1 MENILQEIKNVPA
14 VMGSYIH
21 VNGVAVVT
29 SDLPKIFQNKV
40 YEVGTAIDRIIKV
53 NETTKMHAAN
63 IEFKYDEAVILV
75 KPIDLDASLITF
87 CETDVN
93 RKTLNMTTGML
104 ANELKEAA
112 DRLRKGKG
120 AAADTAAKSTA
131 VPASKTAAAANQEI
145 DINKIL
151 HAGPLASIFQDFQNA
166 FAMAIGPIGEMI
178 MKDTVKAW
186 AKKGECSEARL
197 KELVD
202 MLCKEIDDQSLE
214 TEFRSAVRE
223 HLT

>member
-1 MENILQEIKNVPA
+1 MENILQEIKEVPA

-21 VNGVAVVT
+21 VNGVTAVT

-40 YEVGTAIDRIIKV
+40 YEVGAVIDRIIKV
-53 NETTKMHAAN
+53 NESTKMHAAN

-75 KPIDLDASLITF
+75 RPIDRDASLITF

-93 RKTLNMTTGML
+93 RKKLNMTTGML
-104 ANELKEAA
+104 ANELKDAA
-112 DRLRKGKG
+112 AGLRKNK
-120 AAADTAAKSTA
+120 DTVVAETPEPKPA
-131 VPASKTAAAANQEI
+131 PASPGKQEI

-151 HAGPLASIFQDFQNA
+151 HVGPLASVFQDFQNA

-178 MKDTVKAW
+178 MKDTVKEW

-197 KELVD
+197 KELVE
-202 MLCKEIDDQSLE
+202 MLCREIDDKSLE
-214 TEFRSAVRE
+214 AEFKEAVSE

>member
-21 VNGVAVVT
+21 VNGVTAVT

-40 YEVGTAIDRIIKV
+40 HEVGSAIDRIIKV
-53 NETTKMHAAN
+53 NESTRMHAAG
-63 IEFKYDEAVILV
+63 IEFKYDEAVIIV

-104 ANELKEAA
+104 TKELKEAA
-112 DRLRKGKG
+112 ENLRKGKG
-120 AAADTAAKSTA
+120 GAASPQPAA
-131 VPASKTAAAANQEI
+131 PAPQIASPGSQEI
-145 DINKIL
+145 DVNKIL
-151 HAGPLASIFQDFQNA
+151 HAGPLAPVFQDFQNA

-178 MKDTVKAW
+178 MKDTVEEW
-186 AKKGECSEARL
+186 AKKGECSGARL
-197 KELVD
+197 PELVD
-202 MLCKEIDDQSLE
+202 MLCKEIDDKSLE
-214 TEFRSAVRE
+214 NEFKAAISD

>member
-1 MENILQEIKNVPA
+1 MENILQEIKEVPA

-21 VNGVAVVT
+21 VNGITAVT

-40 YEVGTAIDRIIKV
+40 YEVGTVIDRIIKV
-53 NETTKMHAAN
+53 NESTKMHAAN

-75 KPIDLDASLITF
+75 RPIDRDASLITF

-93 RKTLNMTTGML
+93 RKKLHMTTGML
-104 ANELKEAA
+104 ANELKDAA
-112 DRLRKGKG
+112 AALRKGKVSAS
-120 AAADTAAKSTA
+120 AAETQEPE
-131 VPASKTAAAANQEI
+131 PAPESPVKQEV

-151 HAGPLASIFQDFQNA
+151 HVGPLASVFQDFQNA

-178 MKDTVKAW
+178 MKDTVKEW

-197 KELVD
+197 NELVE
-202 MLCKEIDDQSLE
+202 MLCREIDDKSLE
-214 TEFRSAVRE
+214 VEFREAVSE